1 MGLDLSWK
9 PPALD
14 LVGDEL
20 PPWVST
26 LTPYGHPAP
35 ASHAGSVPC
44 APQGTSLLSCLPP
57 ALSGRFSSVSLLRFL
72 CVVVLRASGLSA
84 ERLQFTSREQL
95 LLIITHEALTQRV
108 ALRQRYGRGWQGHC
122 SQVPLSPGESVGSP
136 RQSCTSERLLP
147 SPAGC
152 LPCKGRSAPWGGW
165 GGGVTLTLPH
175 KPAPAE

>member
-26 LTPYGHPAP
+26 VTPYGRPAP
-35 ASHAGSVPC
+35 TSRAGSVPC
-44 APQGTSLLSCLPP
+44 PPQGTSLLSCLPP
-57 ALSGRFSSVSLLRFL
+57 ALSGRFSSVSLRFL
-72 CVVVLRASGLSA
+72 CVVVPRASGLSA
-84 ERLQFTSREQL
+84 ERLRFTSREQL
-95 LLIITHEALTQRV
+95 LLIITHEALVQRV

-122 SQVPLSPGESVGSP
+122 SQVPLSRGESVGSP
-136 RQSCTSERLLP
+136 GQSCTSERLLP

-152 LPCKGRSAPWGGW
+152 LPCKGHSAPRG
-165 GGGVTLTLPH
+165 GGGVCM
-175 KPAPAE
+175 